1 MGFQIAIDGPAGAG
15 KSTIAKL
22 VAQKLGYTY
31 IDTGAMYRAMG
42 LFFDENGPWPETEEG
57 IKELSGKA
65 DITIKYIGKELTVF
79 LNGNNVNGIIRG
91 EKAGASASKVSTYP
105 AVREKL
111 VELQQKMAGE
121 MDVVMDGRDIGT
133 IVLPD
138 ADLKIYMV
146 ADVKERA
153 KRRYIDMLEKGQ
165 HESIEEIIRDLE
177 ARDYQDMH
185 RAASPLRQADDA
197 ILLDTTKMTI
207 YDVVDNIIAL
217 IDERKKA

>member
-42 LFFDENGPWPETEEG
+42 VMFDENGPWPETEEG
-57 IKELSGKA
+57 IAELSSKA
-65 DITIKYIGKELTVF
+65 DISIQYIGKEQHVF
-79 LNGNNVNGIIRG
+79 LNGRDVNGIIRG

-105 AVREKL
+105 AVREQL
-111 VELQQKMAGE
+111 VALQQKMAGE

-133 IVLPD
+133 VVLPD

-165 HESIEEIIRDLE
+165 HESIEEIIKDLE

-185 RAASPLRQADDA
+185 RAASPLKQADDA

-207 YDVVDNIIAL
+207 YDVVDAIIAL
-217 IDERKKA
+217 IEERKKA